1 MKKINQRDIELFFE
15 IGSLC
20 HMTRGWTQHVGMRTA
35 SVSEHIY
42 RVMWIAIALAR
53 IEGANESKTLR
64 MAFVHDLVETRTSD
78 LSYVQKVYVQANEA
92 KAAEEI
98 FDGTSFNDYKE
109 LLDEYERRECL
120 EAKIVKDADNLDIS
134 FEIKELEE
142 RGSQVAKR
150 WQTET
155 RPIVREKLYTDAARE
170 LWDAIQDAKPDD
182 WHLKANKWLR
192 QPDAGK

>member
-1 MKKINQRDIELFFE
+1 MKKINRRDIELFFE

-20 HMTRGWTQHVGMRTA
+20 NMARGWTQHTGMHTA
-35 SVSEHIY
+35 SVSEHMY

-53 IEGANESKTLR
+53 AEGADESKALR
-64 MAFVHDLVETRTSD
+64 MAFIHDLTETRTSD
-78 LSYVQKVYVQANEA
+78 LSYVQKVYVEANEA
-92 KAAEEI
+92 KAAEEM
-98 FDGTSFNDYKE
+98 FAGTSFDDYKK
-109 LLDEYERRECL
+109 LLDEYESREGL

-134 FEIKELEE
+134 FEIRELAE
-142 RGSQVAKR
+142 RGSEVAKR
-150 WQTET
+150 WQKES

-182 WHLKANKWLR
+182 WHLKTNKWLR